1 MYQKYD
7 IVYFYQ
13 MSRGNGI
20 GKELRVERA
29 ADFHCHIFH
38 SKVEWKRF
46 HFDLFLTILG
56 NQGESNEDWGI
67 FKKTSGNA
75 GCSAFLSGKG
85 STSGP

>member
-7 IVYFYQ
+7 IVYFCQ

-29 ADFHCHIFH
+29 ADFHCHFFH

-46 HFDLFLTILG
+46 HFDLFLTIVG

-67 FKKTSGNA
+67 F
-75 GCSAFLSGKG
+75 
-85 STSGP
+85 